1 MIIMLIIMEVYI
13 MSMDK
18 LRDEFDK
25 FLEEKNFNYSDPDV
39 ISKGLEI
46 EKLMY
51 KQLKQAEA

>member
-1 MIIMLIIMEVYI
+1 MN
-13 MSMDK
+13 MDH

-25 FLEEKNFNYSDPDV
+25 FLEEKNFNYSDTDV

-46 EKLMY
+46 ENLMF